1 MKLFILM
8 FTLLILVSCG
18 KDNHSGHTE
27 SKGLS
32 PLTVQEEEA
41 IRQDF
46 IREGRE
52 IMSRFEDQIK
62 QRFGLRTAGLIRA
75 RLRHENIHLSEAIL
89 YSDMNL
95 ITRSTVRNS
104 LLTLYVGSERP
115 ELSWTSYHRARSQ
128 AYTRLVMH
136 ELLLL
141 AEVDDRN
148 FFYTD
153 QILRLR

>member
-18 KDNHSGHTE
+18 KDNNSGHSE
-27 SKGLS
+27 SKNLS
-32 PLTVQEEEA
+32 PLTAQEEEA

-52 IMSRFEDQIK
+52 IMSRYEDQIK
-62 QRFGLRTAGLIRA
+62 QRFGLRTAGLIRG
-75 RLRHENIHLSEAIL
+75 RLRHENIYLSEAIL

-115 ELSWTSYHRARSQ
+115 DLSWTSYYRARSQ

-141 AEVDDRN
+141 GEVDDRN